1 MFVELDVFV
10 PTMLITIVD
19 EVFVVTVVF
28 RNVTLLVSLVV
39 EFVLVVLLALAA
51 KLDNTTETLLEVVVF
66 VLDVLDAPV
75 RVDVALVLVVEFVLD
90 VLVVKDMVTLVIVVE
105 LVLSGSGS
113 GSAKEI
119 LVLVVEFVLVLLK
132 DTPIVLFMVLVV
144 FVT

>member
-132 DTPIVLFMVLVV
+132 DTPMVLFMVLVV
-144 FVT
+144 FVN

>member
-90 VLVVKDMVTLVIVVE
+90 VLVVKDMVTLVLVVE

-132 DTPIVLFMVLVV
+132 DTPMVLFMVLVV
-144 FVT
+144 FVN

>member
-90 VLVVKDMVTLVIVVE
+90 VLVVKDMVTLVLVVE

-132 DTPIVLFMVLVV
+132 DTPMVLFMVLVV